1 LICFVLQRSQTVKY
15 DSTAAKA
22 AQQHNNKEKQVLNQL
37 AQGKR
42 KAPDNAYVEEKSYNP

>member
-1 LICFVLQRSQTVKY
+1 M
-15 DSTAAKA
+15 TAQQPK
-22 AQQHNNKEKQVLNQL
+22 QHNNKEKQVLNQL